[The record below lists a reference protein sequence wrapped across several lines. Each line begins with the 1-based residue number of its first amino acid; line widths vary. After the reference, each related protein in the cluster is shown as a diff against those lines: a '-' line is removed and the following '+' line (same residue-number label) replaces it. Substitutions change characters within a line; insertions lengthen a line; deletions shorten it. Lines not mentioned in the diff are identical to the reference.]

1 MGFKLVFKGVRAS
14 AVAALPGMLL
24 AVSLLAPASGHAQF
38 FQDNPD
44 WKEAEVPPPPAYDV
58 SKLVTFEVSGS
69 SSLVYGVDPASIT
82 ISNAD
87 GVVRYVMVATSPSGV
102 KNVVY
107 EGVHCATGEV
117 KVYAREVV
125 GKWQLTSN
133 PQWQSVFDP
142 LPSRHALAFAK
153 AGACDARATTSSV
166 GEIITKVK
174 SRHIYRDQ

>member
-1 MGFKLVFKGVRAS
+1 MRFKSVFKAS
-14 AVAALPGMLL
+14 VAALPAMLL
-24 AVSLLAPASGHAQF
+24 AVTLFAPAVGHAQF

-44 WKEAEVPPPPAYDV
+44 WKEADVPPPPAYDV
-58 SKLVTFEVSGS
+58 RKLVTFEVAGS

-107 EGVHCATGEV
+107 EGLHCATGEV

-125 GKWQLTSN
+125 GKWQPVSN

-153 AGACDARATTSSV
+153 AGACDARATAGSI

-174 SRHIYRDQ
+174 SRHLYRDQ

>member
-1 MGFKLVFKGVRAS
+1 MRFKSVFKAS
-14 AVAALPGMLL
+14 AAALPAMLL
-24 AVSLLAPASGHAQF
+24 AVTLLAPASGHAQF

-44 WKEAEVPPPPAYDV
+44 WKETEVPPPPAYDV
-58 SKLVTFEVSGS
+58 RKLVTFEVAGN
-69 SSLVYGVDPASIT
+69 SSLIYGVDPATIT

-107 EGVHCATGEV
+107 EGIHCVTGEV

-125 GKWQLTSN
+125 GKWQPTSN

-153 AGACDARATTSSV
+153 AGACDARATAGSV

-174 SRHIYRDQ
+174 SRHLYRDQ

>member
-1 MGFKLVFKGVRAS
+1 MRFKSVFKAS
-14 AVAALPGMLL
+14 AAALPAMLL
-24 AVSLLAPASGHAQF
+24 AVTLLAPASGHAQF

-44 WKEAEVPPPPAYDV
+44 WKETEVPPPPAYDV
-58 SKLVTFEVSGS
+58 RKLVTFEVAGN
-69 SSLVYGVDPASIT
+69 SSLIYGVDPATIT

-107 EGVHCATGEV
+107 EGIHCVTGEV

-125 GKWQLTSN
+125 GKWQPTSN

-153 AGACDARATTSSV
+153 AGACDARATAGSV

-174 SRHIYRDQ
+174 NRHLYRDQ